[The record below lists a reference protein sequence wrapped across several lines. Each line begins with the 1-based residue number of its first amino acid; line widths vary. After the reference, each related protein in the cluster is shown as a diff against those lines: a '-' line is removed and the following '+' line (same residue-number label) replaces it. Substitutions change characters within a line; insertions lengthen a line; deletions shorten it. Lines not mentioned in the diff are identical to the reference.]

1 MDISGLL
8 TSAGINTG
16 ICVGAFSLYS
26 VLRKQPSLVSVYFA
40 RKLVQ
45 EQSRNQDSFWFGR
58 LIPSASWIVKAWET
72 SEDELYA
79 AGGVDAVVFLRMV
92 VFSLRVF
99 TVAAVICLFLV
110 LLNYFGTD
118 MEHTQISNEPLS
130 VFTIGNVK
138 EGSKWLWAHCL
149 ALYIITCCA
158 CILLYYEY
166 KNITKIRLAH
176 IAASVSHPSYFTVIV
191 RGIPWVQGESYSDTV
206 AKFFADFYASSYFSH
221 QMVYQSGAVQKLM
234 SDAEKMYKM
243 LKSTHM
249 EKPCVPRLMRCGF
262 CGGTA
267 TSFKMLSN
275 EAKTPKEESCCFD
288 GADVKKIAGFSPRL
302 IITNCILEEFALYSG
317 MQNCFGFL
325 QDSLCCIACF
335 RDSSITK
342 SPVMG
347 YKCCSRT
354 TDIYWSNLCV
364 PHQIFWIRKIIVL
377 VASMLFVIFF
387 LIPVVFTQ
395 GLVHLDKLQRIF
407 PFLKDIGRRKVLVQ
421 LITGYLPSVV
431 FVIFLY
437 LVPPVMM
444 FFSTIEGAIS
454 RGARKRSTSIKF
466 VCFLIWNVFFANI
479 LTEAAIDH
487 YQFTFTKLGDTK
499 NIPNLLAKAVPATAT
514 YFMTYVLTSGWASLS
529 CEIIQPFPL
538 LCNLFYKYILRN
550 MDDSSYGAYTFPY
563 HTEVPRVLLFG
574 VLGFTCSTIAPLILP
589 FLLVY
594 FFLAYLV
601 YRNQILNVY
610 VTEYDT
616 GGLYWPIVH
625 NTTIF
630 SLVLTQIIALGVF
643 GIKESPIASSFTI
656 PLIISTLLFNEY
668 CGQRFLPTFQKT
680 PTKIIIEMDRKDE
693 IAWMKCI
700 RNCNPLIVSSDPGIS
715 ICITPQNVVISL
727 SLYWAA
733 LRWGMLPAWKI
744 WRTVQERDDPYG
756 NLNLGF
762 EAPVVILSTT
772 FVYTHS
778 SSLIVRLD

>member
-1 MDISGLL
+1 MNISALL

-26 VLRKQPSLVSVYFA
+26 VLRKQPNLVSVYFA

-45 EQSRNQDSFWFGR
+45 EQSRHEDSFWFGR
-58 LIPSASWIVKAWET
+58 LIPSASWIVKAWEA

-110 LLNYFGTD
+110 LPLNYFGTD
-118 MEHTQISNEPLS
+118 MEHKLISNEPLS

-191 RGIPWVQGESYSDTV
+191 RGIPWVQDESYSDTV
-206 AKFFADFYASSYFSH
+206 AKFFTEFYASSYLSH

-243 LKSTHM
+243 LKSTHT
-249 EKPCVPRLMRCGF
+249 EKCCVPRLMRCGF

-275 EAKTPKEESCCFD
+275 EAKTPKEESCFD
-288 GADVKKIAGFSPRL
+288 GVDVKKKECRTALVFFRTRYAALLVSETLQSPNPL
-302 IITNCILEEFALYSG
+302 SWVTNAAPEPS
-317 MQNCFGFL
+317 
-325 QDSLCCIACF
+325 
-335 RDSSITK
+335 
-342 SPVMG
+342 
-347 YKCCSRT
+347 
-354 TDIYWSNLCV
+354 DIYWANLCV

-487 YQFTFTKLGDTK
+487 YQFTFTKLGDAR

-514 YFMTYVLTSGWASLS
+514 YFMTYVLASGWASLS

-538 LCNLFYKYILRN
+538 LCNLFYRYILRN

-610 VTEYDT
+610 ITEYDT

-668 CGQRFLPTFQKT
+668 CGQRFLPTFQKI

-693 IAWMKCI
+693 HCEEEMHQK
-700 RNCNPLIVSSDPGIS
+700 LQSSYCQFRS
-715 ICITPQNVVISL
+715 
-727 SLYWAA
+727 
-733 LRWGMLPAWKI
+733 R
-744 WRTVQERDDPYG
+744 
-756 NLNLGF
+756 NLNLHNTPECSSKPQSVLGSA
-762 EAPVVILSTT
+762 EMGDAARVEDLENST
-772 FVYTHS
+772 
-778 SSLIVRLD
+778 RKG

>member
-1 MDISGLL
+1 MNISGLL

-16 ICVGAFSLYS
+16 VCVGAFSLYS
-26 VLRKQPSLVSVYFA
+26 VLRKQPNLVSVYFA

-45 EQSRNQDSFWFGR
+45 EQSTRQDSFWLGR

-72 SEDELYA
+72 SEEELYA

-110 LLNYFGTD
+110 LPLNYFGTD
-118 MEHTQISNEPLS
+118 MEHKLISNEPLS

-191 RGIPWVQGESYSDTV
+191 RGIPWVQDESYSDTV
-206 AKFFADFYASSYFSH
+206 AKFFTDFYASSYLSH
-221 QMVYQSGAVQKLM
+221 QMVYQTGAVQKLM

-249 EKPCVPRLMRCGF
+249 EKRCVPRLMRCGF

-275 EAKTPKEESCCFD
+275 EVKTPKEESCFD
-288 GADVKKIAGFSPRL
+288 GADVKKKECRTALVFFRTRYAALLVSETLQSPNPL
-302 IITNCILEEFALYSG
+302 SWVTNAAPEP
-317 MQNCFGFL
+317 N
-325 QDSLCCIACF
+325 
-335 RDSSITK
+335 
-342 SPVMG
+342 
-347 YKCCSRT
+347 
-354 TDIYWSNLCV
+354 DIYWSNLCV

-487 YQFTFTKLGDTK
+487 YQFTFTKLGDAK
-499 NIPNLLAKAVPATAT
+499 KIPNLLAKAVPATAT
-514 YFMTYVLTSGWASLS
+514 YFMTYVLTSGWA
-529 CEIIQPFPL
+529 
-538 LCNLFYKYILRN
+538 K
-550 MDDSSYGAYTFPY
+550 
-563 HTEVPRVLLFG
+563 VPRVLLFG

-601 YRNQILNVY
+601 YRNQI
-610 VTEYDT
+610 
-616 GGLYWPIVH
+616 
-625 NTTIF
+625 
-630 SLVLTQIIALGVF
+630 
-643 GIKESPIASSFTI
+643 
-656 PLIISTLLFNEY
+656 
-668 CGQRFLPTFQKT
+668 
-680 PTKIIIEMDRKDE
+680 IIEMDRKDE
-693 IAWMKCI
+693 HCAEEMHQK
-700 RNCNPLIVSSDPGIS
+700 LQSSYCQFRS
-715 ICITPQNVVISL
+715 
-727 SLYWAA
+727 
-733 LRWGMLPAWKI
+733 R
-744 WRTVQERDDPYG
+744 
-756 NLNLGF
+756 NLNLHDTS
-762 EAPVVILSTT
+762 ECSNKPQSVLSSAEMGDVARVEDLENST
-772 FVYTHS
+772 S
-778 SSLIVRLD
+778 ALPSLFK